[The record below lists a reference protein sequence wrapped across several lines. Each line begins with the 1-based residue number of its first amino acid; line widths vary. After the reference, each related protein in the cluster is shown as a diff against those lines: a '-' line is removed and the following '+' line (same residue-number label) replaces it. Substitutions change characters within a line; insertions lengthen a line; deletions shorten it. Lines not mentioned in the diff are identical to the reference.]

1 MHDVSL
7 LVNIAIALVVAF
19 AGGLIARRIG
29 LPTIVGYMLAG
40 IIIGPFTPGFV
51 GDASTINQLA
61 ELGVIFLM
69 FGVGLHFSFADLWKV
84 RDIAIPG
91 ALGQMLIAT
100 LLGYGLTQLW
110 GWSSTASLVFGLA
123 ISIAST
129 VVLLRGLMDNSLLN
143 TPHGQAAVGWLIF
156 EDLATVLI
164 LLLMPA
170 LTQTQ
175 GGLDWPSLGETLLKA
190 AAFIA
195 IVVLVGVRIIPWLL
209 HVIARTRSRE
219 LFILAVLAI
228 ALGIALAS
236 AELFGVSLALGAFLA
251 GVVVSESPL
260 SHQAGADVL
269 PFREAFSVLFF
280 VSIGMLVNPV
290 YLSQNLGPVLAL
302 TALIVIG
309 KSVITTSLGFLFSRP
324 ARTALVI
331 AAGLSQIGEFSFI
344 LGQAALSLEILTSDQ
359 YSLLL
364 AGALLSITVNPF
376 MFRLIGPAEKWLQRF
391 PAVWERLDRHGPAP
405 APIEQTLA
413 GHIVIVGYGRVGQHV
428 VNVADQ
434 LSIPHLA
441 IESDVERVEELNRRG
456 TATLYGDPANSEVL
470 THAHLEQA
478 RALVVTV
485 PDEATSELI
494 VAASRDLAPDL
505 PIIVRAATREGVKR
519 LAQLGAW
526 AVIHPELEGGLEI
539 VRHTLLRLG
548 FGQREVNRYTDTV
561 RRDSYDLEINTDE
574 EQRLL
579 RNLLDAV
586 GSTEVVWLRL
596 SEGSALVG
604 QTLAGA
610 NLRARTGA
618 SVVAITRHGV
628 LTANPKSLTVF
639 QAEDRIGL
647 IGEPEQIE
655 AAVSLLQE

>member
-1 MHDVSL
+1 
-7 LVNIAIALVVAF
+7 
-19 AGGLIARRIG
+19 
-29 LPTIVGYMLAG
+29 
-40 IIIGPFTPGFV
+40 
-51 GDASTINQLA
+51 
-61 ELGVIFLM
+61 
-69 FGVGLHFSFADLWKV
+69 
-84 RDIAIPG
+84 
-91 ALGQMLIAT
+91 
-100 LLGYGLTQLW
+100 
-110 GWSSTASLVFGLA
+110 
-123 ISIAST
+123 
-129 VVLLRGLMDNSLLN
+129 
-143 TPHGQAAVGWLIF
+143 
-156 EDLATVLI
+156 
-164 LLLMPA
+164 
-170 LTQTQ
+170 
-175 GGLDWPSLGETLLKA
+175 
-190 AAFIA
+190 
-195 IVVLVGVRIIPWLL
+195 
-209 HVIARTRSRE
+209 
-219 LFILAVLAI
+219 
-228 ALGIALAS
+228 
-236 AELFGVSLALGAFLA
+236 
-251 GVVVSESPL
+251 
-260 SHQAGADVL
+260 
-269 PFREAFSVLFF
+269 
-280 VSIGMLVNPV
+280 VNPV
-290 YLSQNLGPVLAL
+290 YLLQNLGPVLAL
-302 TALIVIG
+302 TVLIVVG
-309 KSVITTSLGFLFSRP
+309 KSVITTSMGFLFSRP

-344 LGQAALSLEILTSDQ
+344 LGQSALSLGILNSDQ

-376 MFRLIGPAEKWLQRF
+376 MFRLIDPVEKTLRRF
-391 PAVWERLDRHGPAP
+391 PLVWKLLDRHGPAP

-428 VNVADQ
+428 VNVADH
-434 LSIPHLA
+434 LSIPHLV
-441 IESDVERVEELNRRG
+441 IEANVERVEDLNRRG

-485 PDEATSELI
+485 PEEATSELI
-494 VAASRDLAPDL
+494 VAAGRDLAPDL

-548 FGQREVNRYTDTV
+548 FGQREVNLYTDTV

-579 RNLLDAV
+579 RDLLDAA

-639 QAEDRIGL
+639 QAEDQIGL

-655 AAVSLLQE
+655 AVVALLQE